1 VRYWYDDTERADR
14 RARVVASLLLILAV
28 VCLTA
33 AWQLHERTEQHLAAV
48 RGDNPNDLMLVPVLS
63 SSPEPAQPSSGP
75 PPSTRPDLSI
85 TPTHLYVPAIHVD
98 TTVAAKPTQR
108 TKDPFV
114 KQVVASFGVPDD
126 MYTTTWWSSG
136 PKPGSGAMAVI
147 LGHTQV
153 GGYGVFN
160 HLGSLHR
167 GDTVMLTGS
176 GEPLRFAV
184 VQVRTGISK
193 TDPYALRKALAA
205 HPADAALA
213 LITCS
218 GTFDTNYDQSTEN
231 TVAFAEL
238 RS

>member
-1 VRYWYDDTERADR
+1 MRRSYDGTERGDR
-14 RARVVASLLLILAV
+14 LARGVASVLLILAT

-33 AWQLHERTEQHLAAV
+33 AWQLHQRTQQHLAAV
-48 RGDNPNDLMLVPVLS
+48 RGDNPADEILVPIDTPTASAVR
-63 SSPEPAQPSSGP
+63 
-75 PPSTRPDLSI
+75 TPDRSMI
-85 TPTHLYVPAIHVD
+85 PTHLYVPAIHVD
-98 TTVAAKPTQR
+98 TTVAAKPTQH
-108 TKDPFV
+108 TKDPFL
-114 KQVVASFGVPDD
+114 QRTVASFGVPSD

-160 HLGSLHR
+160 KLGSLHR
-167 GDTVMLTGS
+167 GAKVLLTGS
-176 GEPLRFAV
+176 GQPLHFAV

-218 GTFDTNYDQSTEN
+218 GTFDTDYDQSTQN
-231 TVAFAEL
+231 TVVFASL
-238 RS
+238 LP